1 MTCSVAM
8 LRHPRRVG
16 DIRTESMKEA
26 PDDIAICKV
35 RLRAGEL
42 PTDVDGSKNGAC
54 TDGWICHGCDAAGLR
69 AATIAAETKRFL
81 PHGRAAGDGDASSR
95 RDSSGH
101 AAVSAPWKFAACRH
115 GPDLPARGPRPDGHR
130 TQANPLHGTARD

>member
-8 LRHPRRVG
+8 LRRPRRLG

-26 PDDIAICKV
+26 PDEIAICKV

-54 TDGWICHGCDAAGLR
+54 TDGWIWHGCDAAGLR
-69 AATIAAETKRFL
+69 AATIAAETKGFL
-81 PHGRAAGDGDASSR
+81 PHGRAAGMEMHHHSEIPE
-95 RDSSGH
+95 
-101 AAVSAPWKFAACRH
+101 VMPQF
-115 GPDLPARGPRPDGHR
+115 PRLGNSQR
-130 TQANPLHGTARD
+130 V